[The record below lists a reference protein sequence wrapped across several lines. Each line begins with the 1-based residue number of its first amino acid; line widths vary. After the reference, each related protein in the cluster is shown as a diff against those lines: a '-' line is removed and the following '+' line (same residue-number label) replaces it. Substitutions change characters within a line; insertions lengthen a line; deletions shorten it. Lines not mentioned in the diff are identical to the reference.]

1 MVLDQDPFLQYTLWN
16 NTVQQYLIALGVLI
30 LSLIVLRI
38 FKLVIVKKLHTI
50 SRKTKNELD
59 DILVDVINSIHWP
72 FYVFISLYTALKFI
86 QTPEIV
92 DKVDFYILY
101 FFLAYYVVK
110 GIQNFINIAA
120 EHMIKKSEENGG
132 NTASLNVLKRFLN
145 VIVWVI
151 ALILIISNLG
161 FDVTGLVAG
170 LGIGGIAIAFALQ
183 NVLEDIFASFSIHID
198 KPFREGDFI
207 VVGDEKGTVKKIG
220 IKTTRIKALQGE
232 EIVMSNR
239 KLTENIVHNYKKL
252 KKRRA
257 TFSFGVTYDTPVS
270 KLKKIP
276 GIIEDIFSKV
286 EKADLDRVHF
296 TEFGDFSLN
305 YDIVFFVDSNKYI
318 VYKDLQQ
325 EINLQI
331 KEQFEKQ
338 KIEMAFPTQTLFVH
352 KAK

>member
-1 MVLDQDPFLQYTLWN
+1 MVFDQYMQYSLWN

-30 LSLIVLRI
+30 LSVIVLRI
-38 FKLVIVKKLHTI
+38 FKFVIVKRLHII
-50 SRKTKNELD
+50 SRKTKNQLD
-59 DILVDVINSIHWP
+59 DIIVDVINAFHWP
-72 FYVFISLYTALKFI
+72 FYVFISLYIALKFI
-86 QTPEIV
+86 KIPEIIG
-92 DKVDFYILY
+92 KVEYYILY
-101 FFLAYYVVK
+101 FFLTYYIVK
-110 GIQNFINIAA
+110 TIQNFINIAA
-120 EHMIKKSEENGG
+120 EHMIKKNDKNGG
-132 NTASLNVLKRFLN
+132 NTTSMKVLKRFLN

-151 ALILIISNLG
+151 ALIFVTSNLG

-198 KPFREGDFI
+198 KPFSEGDYI

-220 IKTTRIKALQGE
+220 IKTTRIKASQGE
-232 EIVMSNR
+232 EIVISNR

-252 KKRRA
+252 EKRRG

-270 KLKKIP
+270 KLRKIP
-276 GIIEDIFSKV
+276 GIIENIFSKV
-286 EKADLDRVHF
+286 EKAAIDRVHF

-305 YDIVFFVDSNKYI
+305 YDIVFYVDSNKYS
-318 VYKDLQQ
+318 VYKDIQQ